1 MFLVAYGLSL
11 SVSFSFTKG
20 ILLIKKRI
28 SCIGYQKKL
37 IPNSCGGNLL
47 CILILYL
54 PSSTAVGGC
63 LFRRR
68 RTLFD
73 TISIPLLKLVVP
85 PVEIDVKHD
94 HRAGRQATE
103 QKPVTMGKVVM
114 NWHDRTH
121 THKKLQMNL
130 LLIVG
135 ECQWPDAAI
144 TGWECIQQR
153 QVERPPNFDYASVA
167 SRK

>member
-114 NWHDRTH
+114 NWHDRTNKKAANEPTFDRWRVPMTWCCYHRLGMH
-121 THKKLQMNL
+121 TA
-130 LLIVG
+130 
-135 ECQWPDAAI
+135 E
-144 TGWECIQQR
+144 TGWTSSKLRLCLGR
-153 QVERPPNFDYASVA
+153 LP
-167 SRK
+167 